1 MFSRLLSAA
10 STYLGSRATIASAV
24 RAVPRISSIG
34 TGTGIGGLLSGGLA
48 GRPVAQKPMSIP
60 VGTMQV
66 RWRTYGNEYQPS
78 NLKRKRRHGFLSRL
92 RTKNGRRVL
101 QRRQLKGRKY
111 LSH

>member
-1 MFSRLLSAA
+1 MFSRLLSTA
-10 STYLGSRATIASAV
+10 STYLASQATIASAV
-24 RAVPRISSIG
+24 RATPQISSMG
-34 TGTGIGGLLSGGLA
+34 ARIGGILSGSLASGL
-48 GRPVAQKPMSIP
+48 VAQKPMSIP